1 VSPANA
7 QRTFNASW
15 IAILALLVSS
25 ATRAAERGEAVAV
38 DDEAP
43 SGREWSAL
51 NERLSEVIAAEE
63 SRNGPFSA
71 ELIDLFARL
80 GLVHQEYG
88 LHTRAAEALERA
100 LQVARV
106 NEGLHT
112 LDQEPLVRQL
122 MASKV
127 AIGDYPAASELQGRL
142 LELAYRN
149 LGDTRAIPIL
159 REAGDRN
166 VEAFERYLA
175 GEAPP
180 SQVSINAP
188 PPSMV
193 YGSALR
199 QARNHYW
206 TAINAIYRAQRY
218 SHEDLV
224 GLEQGLTRSFYLEA
238 TNRPYGREH
247 ADWLY
252 GVGKESY
259 QRRAVYSA
267 LNEGTTVDYP
277 RTLVE
282 LGDWALLFSHNGGGV
297 EYYDEAYALLV
308 ERSAPTLEIEEL
320 FPNQAVRLPTF
331 MPNPLQTTPSDESR
345 GYADVEFEL
354 SKYGRPRDVRVVY
367 VSDQSLQDAGKDVAR
382 TVAASRFRPKP
393 TSLRGAGMRYAS
405 RYYID

>member
-1 VSPANA
+1 M
-7 QRTFNASW
+7 
-15 IAILALLVSS
+15 LASS
-25 ATRAAERGEAVAV
+25 ATSATERGEAVAV
-38 DDEAP
+38 DEAP

-71 ELIDLFARL
+71 ELVALFVRL

-122 MASKV
+122 MATKV
-127 AIGDYPAASELQGRL
+127 AIGDYSAASELQQRL

-166 VEAFERYLA
+166 VDAFERYLA

-180 SQVSINAP
+180 SPVSINAP
-188 PPSMV
+188 PASMV

-206 TAINAIYRAQRY
+206 TAINAIFRAQRY

-224 GLEQGLTRSFYLEA
+224 GLEHGLTRSFYLEA
-238 TNRPYGREH
+238 TSRPYGREQ

-267 LNEGTTVDYP
+267 LSEGTTVDYP

-297 EYYDEAYALLV
+297 EHYDEAYALLV
-308 ERSAPTLEIEEL
+308 ERSAPAFEIDEL
-320 FPNQAVRLPTF
+320 FPADAAVRLPTF
-331 MPNPLQTTPSDESR
+331 MPSPLRTTPSDQSR
-345 GYADVEFEL
+345 GYVDVEFEL
-354 SKYGRPRDVRVVY
+354 SKYGRPRDVRVVD
-367 VSDQSLQDAGKDVAR
+367 VSDEALEGAGKGVAR
-382 TVAASRFRPKP
+382 TISASRFRPKP